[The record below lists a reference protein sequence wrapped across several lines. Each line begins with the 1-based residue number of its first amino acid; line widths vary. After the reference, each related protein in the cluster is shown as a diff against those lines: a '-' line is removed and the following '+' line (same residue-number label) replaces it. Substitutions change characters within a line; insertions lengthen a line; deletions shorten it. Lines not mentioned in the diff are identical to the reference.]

1 MVFSRFTWQS
11 DDDPNTRPSIDDAVL
26 GKDQGTFKVG
36 QAIDFAAE
44 LGTDN
49 WREFETDGAVVD
61 GVDDNDDGIGI
72 FNLVYDEAFRYETR
86 NIDYKT
92 RLTEWIRESWNILQE
107 IERGEKLYPE
117 FLVKKGIALAAIGI
131 DAADVQASEFST
143 IGEIYAKKRGAL
155 KRNLHNMI
163 KHLDSKSQT
172 IYNSCIDELAEEDP
186 GLKRDIPKT
195 DMSNPFSGTYQRA
208 IDSWVK
214 KASDTAYNAKSPK
227 RAAANLL
234 KQGLNIIQHGK
245 KIGYG
250 DVVMKNID
258 KFYEVLESVKG
269 IVSDDKYTHYER
281 EFRKALG

>member
-26 GKDQGTFKVG
+26 GKGQGTSENR

-44 LGTDN
+44 IGTDE
-49 WREFETDGAVVD
+49 WREIDTDGAVVD
-61 GVDDNDDGIGI
+61 GLDDSYERIGI
-72 FNLVYDEAFRYETR
+72 VDLVYDDVFRYQTR
-86 NIDYKT
+86 NIDYET
-92 RLTEWIRESWNILQE
+92 RLTEWMRESWNILQE

-117 FLVKKGIALAAIGI
+117 FLVKKGIALASIGI
-131 DAADVQASEFST
+131 DAAEVQASEFST
-143 IGEIYAKKRGAL
+143 IGEIYARKRGAL
-155 KRNLHNMI
+155 KRNLHDMI
-163 KHLDSKSQT
+163 KHLNSKSQAR
-172 IYNSCIDELAEEDP
+172 YNSCIDELAEEDP

-195 DMSNPFSGTYQRA
+195 DLSYPFSGTYQRV

-214 KASDTAYNAKSPK
+214 KASDAAYNAKSPK
-227 RAAANLL
+227 RTAANLL
-234 KQGLNIIQHGK
+234 KQGLKIIQHGK

-258 KFYEVLESVKG
+258 KFYDMLESVKG
-269 IVSDDKYTHYER
+269 VVTDDKYTHYER